1 MLIKGLVGIALL
13 ILLSLVMP
21 IGDLVQLL
29 DPKNT
34 QRWLLE
40 RGSMAPL
47 LFVLLMATA
56 VVLSPLPSLPL
67 TLAAGAFFGPF
78 EGGFYS
84 ILGGVLGSS
93 LAFLIA
99 RLVGRQLLERVLTGY
114 IQFCVHCSD
123 KLLTRVVLVS
133 RLLPFVSFDIVS
145 YGAGL
150 TAMSLRR
157 FVLATAIGMSPLT
170 LVYTYFGA
178 ILSIDP
184 IWTGLMGA
192 ALVVLFLMLP
202 GWIEKYNLL
211 GLRHHFRHITGGD
224 SSPDPSV

>member
-157 FVLATAIGMSPLT
+157 FGSRHCYRDEP
-170 LVYTYFGA
+170 
-178 ILSIDP
+178 IDP
-184 IWTGLMGA
+184 CLHLFRCHTQHRPYLDGPDGGSPGGPLSHAPGLDRKVQLAGA
-192 ALVVLFLMLP
+192 EAPFST
-202 GWIEKYNLL
+202 YH
-211 GLRHHFRHITGGD
+211 RRR
-224 SSPDPSV
+224 